1 MQMLIIFILIVLLL
15 LELNNNVKSYSFK
28 RVIISKRGSLT
39 LFNTNN
45 DNINNIEGTSFF
57 LNTNFR

>member
-1 MQMLIIFILIVLLL
+1 MQMLIISIVLLL
-15 LELNNNVKSYSFK
+15 LALNNNVKSYSFK

-45 DNINNIEGTSFF
+45 NNINNIEGTSFLFF

>member
-15 LELNNNVKSYSFK
+15 LALNNNVKSYSFK

-57 LNTNFR
+57 FTTSY